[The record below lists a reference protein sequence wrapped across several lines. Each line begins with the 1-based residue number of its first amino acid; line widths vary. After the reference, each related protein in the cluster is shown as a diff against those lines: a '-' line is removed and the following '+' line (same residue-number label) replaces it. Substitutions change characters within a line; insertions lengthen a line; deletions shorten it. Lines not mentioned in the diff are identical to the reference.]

1 MVRDV
6 FRMRTTLN
14 LDDDVLETAR
24 ALAARQRKPLGEVV
38 SALLRRAV
46 EPAPRPP
53 VERNGIPLFPVS
65 QGARPVT
72 PEIVKELLDET
83 P

>member
-1 MVRDV
+1 MF

-14 LDDDVLETAR
+14 LDDDVLETAK

-38 SALLRRAV
+38 SGLLRRAV
-46 EPAPRPP
+46 ETPAAVPKK
-53 VERNGIPLFPVS
+53 RNGMCLFPVS
-65 QGARPVT
+65 DSARPVT
-72 PEIVKELLDET
+72 PALVKELLDET

>member
-1 MVRDV
+1 
-6 FRMRTTLN
+6 MRTTLD
-14 LDDDVLETAR
+14 LDDDVLETAK
-24 ALAARQRKPLGEVV
+24 ALAAKQRKPLGEVV

-46 EPAPRPP
+46 EPRSQPSTK
-53 VERNGIPLFPVS
+53 RNGLPLFPVS

-72 PEIVKELLDET
+72 PELVKELLDET

>member
-1 MVRDV
+1 MRDAIS
-6 FRMRTTLN
+6 MRTTLN

-24 ALAARQRKPLGEVV
+24 IMAVRQRKPLGEVV
-38 SALLRRAV
+38 SKLLRDAV
-46 EPAPRPP
+46 ETPA
-53 VERNGIPLFPVS
+53 VAQKQRNGIPLFPVS

-72 PEIVKELLDET
+72 PVLVKELLDKV

>member
-1 MVRDV
+1 MRDV
-6 FRMRTTLN
+6 FGVRTTLN
-14 LDDDVLETAR
+14 LDDDVLETAKV
-24 ALAARQRKPLGEVV
+24 LAAKQRKPLGEVV

-46 EPAPRPP
+46 EPCVQPSA
-53 VERNGIPLFPVS
+53 ERNGLPLFPVS